1 MHVCVFVTLQI
12 YPNLHTEMQRAKTR
26 QEILKTKL
34 RRLAVLDRKTHC
46 KASIVKTVGKQI

>member
-1 MHVCVFVTLQI
+1 MHVCVFETLQI

-34 RRLAVLDRKTHC
+34 RRLAVLDRKMHY